1 MANRF
6 VAVEDA
12 VRLILDQIDVD
23 SVALEQVAKRSAGEG
38 VAVPEAVAQRATY
51 VFYEE
56 PANSVSPDGT

>member
-12 VRLILDQIDVD
+12 VRLILDQVDVD

-56 PANSVSPDGT
+56 PANPAVQDGT